1 MLIRIRAGLGQ
12 QFHLRASLFRM
23 TMANSREREAD
34 WPNDSA
40 ERTGKSGQGD
50 QVSM

>member
-34 WPNDSA
+34 RHHDSA
-40 ERTGKSGQGD
+40 ERAGESG
-50 QVSM
+50 